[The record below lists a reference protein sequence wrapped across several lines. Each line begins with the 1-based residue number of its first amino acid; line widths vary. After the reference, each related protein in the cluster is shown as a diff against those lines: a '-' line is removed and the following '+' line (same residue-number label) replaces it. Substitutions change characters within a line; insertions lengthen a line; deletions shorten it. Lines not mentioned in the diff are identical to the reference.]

1 MTKLSATA
9 RVILTVAADRADR
22 VASPP
27 DRLPAAARRAVVQSM
42 LKAGLIQ
49 EVAAGDDQLAWR
61 TTESG
66 ERFVSTAIEFWS
78 NVGVENSPLQFDLV
92 APVAAGRLNGGEF
105 AEVEFDHVL
114 ERLCRGS
121 LAEAVG

>member
-1 MTKLSATA
+1 MFERKLDLALFLA
-9 RVILTVAADRADR
+9 RLMLAIR
-22 VASPP
+22 SGPY
-27 DRLPAAARRAVVQSM
+27 RRF
-42 LKAGLIQ
+42 
-49 EVAAGDDQLAWR
+49 DP
-61 TTESG
+61 
-66 ERFVSTAIEFWS
+66 VSTAIEFWS

>member
-1 MTKLSATA
+1 MSGV
-9 RVILTVAADRADR
+9 RE
-22 VASPP
+22 
-27 DRLPAAARRAVVQSM
+27 VVR
-42 LKAGLIQ
+42 KAGGPLPTLFGHYGPGSQ
-49 EVAAGDDQLAWR
+49 V
-61 TTESG
+61 
-66 ERFVSTAIEFWS
+66 RFHGRRPPVSTAIEFWS